1 MTEEEEEKMLLEA
14 CNKLN
19 IPYPIITGRMPE
31 EELKKRQEE
40 TREWF
45 EEQIKKHTE
54 ALDKLQENKN
64 KEKNE

>member
-1 MTEEEEEKMLLEA
+1 MTEEEERRKRLLEA
-14 CNKLN
+14 CKKVNAPL
-19 IPYPIITGRMPE
+19 PTIIGYMPE

-54 ALDKLQENKN
+54 ALDKLQENK
-64 KEKNE
+64 KVE

>member
-45 EEQIKKHTE
+45 EEQIKRDREMFKK
-54 ALDKLQENKN
+54 AK
-64 KEKNE
+64 KNEKKS